1 MKETILNQIILKTGD
16 TIQIQEP
23 YNLPM
28 SQKIMYKIEHEKDKV
43 VVHSKNGNIVIPV
56 ENILFATS
64 VHLMMEIL
72 MKSNFEI
79 KINKEIRDYTES
91 ILLGLSLRQ
100 TIFSILACAVACG
113 LYFLFK
119 ERFGTE
125 VTSWLCMLGAAPFAA
140 LGFIK
145 FQGMYTEDIVKMA
158 ISSFVLSTRN
168 LINVP
173 FNLYYEILEPFINQ
187 SRKESIVHDK
197 KLRKI
202 EKAQQRKNKSA

>member
-1 MKETILNQIILKTGD
+1 
-16 TIQIQEP
+16 
-23 YNLPM
+23 
-28 SQKIMYKIEHEKDKV
+28 
-43 VVHSKNGNIVIPV
+43 
-56 ENILFATS
+56 
-64 VHLMMEIL
+64 

-100 TIFSILACAVACG
+100 TIFSILACG

-125 VTSWLCMLGAAPFAA
+125 VSSWLCMLGAAPFAA
-140 LGFIK
+140 LGFIR

>member
-1 MKETILNQIILKTGD
+1 M
-16 TIQIQEP
+16 
-23 YNLPM
+23 
-28 SQKIMYKIEHEKDKV
+28 
-43 VVHSKNGNIVIPV
+43 
-56 ENILFATS
+56 
-64 VHLMMEIL
+64 

-91 ILLGLSLRQ
+91 IFFGLSLRQ
-100 TIFSILACAVACG
+100 SIFSIIACAIACG

-125 VTSWLCMLGAAPFAA
+125 VTSRLCMLGAAPFAA
-140 LGFIK
+140 FGFIR

-158 ISSFVLSTRN
+158 ISSFMLSTRN

-173 FNLYYEILEPFINQ
+173 FNLYCEILEPFINQ

>member
-1 MKETILNQIILKTGD
+1 M
-16 TIQIQEP
+16 
-23 YNLPM
+23 
-28 SQKIMYKIEHEKDKV
+28 
-43 VVHSKNGNIVIPV
+43 
-56 ENILFATS
+56 
-64 VHLMMEIL
+64 

-91 ILLGLSLRQ
+91 IFFGLSLRQ
-100 TIFSILACAVACG
+100 SIFSIIACAIACG

-140 LGFIK
+140 LGFIR
-145 FQGMYTEDIVKMA
+145 FQGMYTEDIVKTA
-158 ISSFVLSTRN
+158 LYSFLLSSTN
-168 LINVP
+168 LINKS
-173 FNLYYEILEPFINQ
+173 FDLYEEILNSIINQ

-202 EKAQQRKNKSA
+202 EKAKQRKNKNS

>member
-1 MKETILNQIILKTGD
+1 M
-16 TIQIQEP
+16 
-23 YNLPM
+23 
-28 SQKIMYKIEHEKDKV
+28 
-43 VVHSKNGNIVIPV
+43 
-56 ENILFATS
+56 
-64 VHLMMEIL
+64 
-72 MKSNFEI
+72 MKSSFEI

-91 ILLGLSLRQ
+91 IFFGLSLRQ
-100 TIFSILACAVACG
+100 SIFSIIACAIACG

-140 LGFIK
+140 FGFIK

-158 ISSFVLSTRN
+158 ISSFALSTRN
-168 LINVP
+168 FINVP

>member
-1 MKETILNQIILKTGD
+1 
-16 TIQIQEP
+16 
-23 YNLPM
+23 
-28 SQKIMYKIEHEKDKV
+28 
-43 VVHSKNGNIVIPV
+43 
-56 ENILFATS
+56 
-64 VHLMMEIL
+64 

-79 KINKEIRDYTES
+79 KINKEIRDYAES

-100 TIFSILACAVACG
+100 TIFSILACVIACG

-119 ERFGTE
+119 ERLGTE

-140 LGFIK
+140 FGFIR

-158 ISSFVLSTRN
+158 ISSFGLSTRN

-173 FNLYYEILEPFINQ
+173 FNLYYEILEPFIIQ

>member
-1 MKETILNQIILKTGD
+1 M
-16 TIQIQEP
+16 
-23 YNLPM
+23 
-28 SQKIMYKIEHEKDKV
+28 
-43 VVHSKNGNIVIPV
+43 
-56 ENILFATS
+56 
-64 VHLMMEIL
+64 

-91 ILLGLSLRQ
+91 IFFGLSLRQ
-100 TIFSILACAVACG
+100 SIFSIIACAIACG

-140 LGFIK
+140 FGFIR
-145 FQGMYTEDIVKMA
+145 FQGMYTEDIVRMA
-158 ISSFVLSTRN
+158 ISSFTLSTRN
-168 LINVP
+168 LIYVP
-173 FNLYYEILEPFINQ
+173 FNLYYEILEPFIIQ

-202 EKAQQRKNKSA
+202 EKAQQRKNKST

>member
-1 MKETILNQIILKTGD
+1 
-16 TIQIQEP
+16 
-23 YNLPM
+23 
-28 SQKIMYKIEHEKDKV
+28 
-43 VVHSKNGNIVIPV
+43 
-56 ENILFATS
+56 
-64 VHLMMEIL
+64 

-100 TIFSILACAVACG
+100 TIFSILACVVACG

-119 ERFGTE
+119 ERLGTE
-125 VTSWLCMLGAAPFAA
+125 VTSWLCMLEATPFAA

-158 ISSFVLSTRN
+158 MSSFMLSTRN
-168 LINVP
+168 LINAP